1 MISNK
6 TENILYVA
14 RLSGIYNM
22 DRNAIGVSN
31 HLVFLKNKKFH
42 YKKL

>member
-6 TENILYVA
+6 TGNMLYIA